1 MNKSKTSNSNG
12 NADRRRIVVLTAPS
26 GSGKTSIARRV
37 MAQMPDLRFS
47 VSVTTRPIRHY
58 ERDGVDYHF
67 VSPETFN
74 DYIESGELLEYQEVY
89 PGRLYG
95 TLQREVDR
103 TAAEGPVL
111 LDIDVKGALN
121 VREAFGT
128 DCFVIFIR
136 PPSLEELEK
145 RLTLRGSEDPSS
157 LADRIDKATYE
168 LEHQDRFDA
177 VVVNEDLDS
186 AVTDTLALIHSFL
199 DADPDSNPA
208 IESRQRKNGD

>member
-12 NADRRRIVVLTAPS
+12 DTGRRRIVVLTAPS

-74 DYIESGELLEYQEVY
+74 DYIESGDLLEYEEVY

-95 TLQREVDR
+95 TLQSEVNR

-111 LDIDVKGALN
+111 LDIDVRGALN
-121 VREAFGT
+121 VRQAFGT

-177 VVVNEDLDS
+177 VVVNEDLDR
-186 AVTDTLALIHSFL
+186 AAADTLALIHSFL
-199 DADPDSNPA
+199 DAAPDSNPA
-208 IESRQRKNGD
+208 IESHQRKNGD